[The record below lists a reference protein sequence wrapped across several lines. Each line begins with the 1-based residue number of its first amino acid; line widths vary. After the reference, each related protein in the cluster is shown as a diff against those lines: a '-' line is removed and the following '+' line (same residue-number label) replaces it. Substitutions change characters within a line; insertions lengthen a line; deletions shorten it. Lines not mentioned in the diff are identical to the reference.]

1 VRRSLRRWVRRPDP
15 NRDWERFGHDEPYLG
30 VITHDSFLR
39 ERLSPEVLAAFF
51 ATGEQHVAEV
61 VSMIEGELDPGFAP
75 KRALELGCGVGR
87 ILVPLAE
94 RCEEVVGVDVSESM
108 LREARR
114 NLDQRGIRNVT
125 LVRAGDS
132 LAGVAGR
139 FDWVHSYIVLQ
150 HIPPPRG
157 NRLLERLL
165 DLLAENGI
173 GVVHLTFDS
182 ELPRRSQLIEWAR
195 RSLPGANT
203 LWNRRHRLPS
213 DAPWMQ
219 MYRYD
224 LNRVFLLLQ
233 DKGCHRC
240 VVRFSNHVG
249 HRGVVLFFRKTAL
262 PGW

>member
-1 VRRSLRRWVRRPDP
+1 VRRSLRRWVRRPDTD
-15 NRDWERFGHDEPYLG
+15 RDWERFGHEEPYLG
-30 VITHDSFLR
+30 VLTHDDFLR
-39 ERLSPEVLAAFF
+39 EALSAEVLASFF
-51 ATGEQHVAEV
+51 ATGEQHITEV
-61 VSMIEGELDPGFAP
+61 VRVIESELDPGFVP

-114 NLDQRGIRNVT
+114 NLDQRGIRNAI
-125 LVRAGDS
+125 LVRADDS
-132 LAGVAGR
+132 LTEVSGP

-157 NRLLERLL
+157 SRLLARLV

-182 ELPRRSQLIEWAR
+182 ELPRRSRLIEWAR
-195 RSLPGANT
+195 RSLPGANA
-203 LWNRRHRLPS
+203 LWNRRHRLPA

-224 LNRVFLLLQ
+224 LNRVFRLLQ
-233 DKGCHRC
+233 DGGCHRC
-240 VVRFSNHVG
+240 VVRFSAHHG
-249 HRGVVLFFRKTAL
+249 HRGIVLFFRKAAL